1 MAMRGDIYRYV
12 CDGLRC
18 GGGMV
23 RWQCEV
29 TLIGMCV

>member
-1 MAMRGDIYRYV
+1 M
-12 CDGLRC
+12 CDGLWC

-29 TLIGMCV
+29 TLIGVCVMGYGVVEVW

>member
-1 MAMRGDIYRYV
+1 M
-12 CDGLRC
+12 CDGLWC

-29 TLIGMCV
+29 TLMHVCVMGYVVVEVW